1 MYTNIDRKISI
12 LAPLSKQNVLSSII
26 YVFAPV
32 NHISSHLPI
41 IIDTFYLE
49 LAMINFQEA

>member
-12 LAPLSKQNVLSSII
+12 LAPLSKQSVLSSII